1 MLNKS
6 INHFVVK
13 MLVISIVTTGA
24 NFYKVGAGC
33 CFSQPA
39 SSKKE
44 ENTPLLTNNPDR
56 RTTPNTETASAVEDL
71 AKSAAR
77 HILRNISV
85 AQAKITEGQFDA
97 ANTALKEAYS
107 VIYRSLV
114 LLASRPNVFEQVSS
128 SVGSP
133 YTSLASVQDE
143 LKRLSD
149 IIKEQEQVERK
160 KAMADKFYNDI
171 SSRIA
176 GLNIAIDNLE
186 TARKQ
191 YEEIN
196 TLLNTQGGNV
206 LEEEQVTNLRQQL
219 EAVRAQLTKA
229 QQERDAARIKAETER
244 KTKLEE
250 EARIRAEQE
259 RKAKLEEETRIKAER
274 EKQAKISQVEQT
286 IKQINSNIAQ
296 LETVVQE
303 IEKEISTA
311 QLGSTLDGS
320 KNQTF
325 ETLKTD
331 IIDQLST
338 LETQIANLPEE
349 SLEHYSDQM
358 QSLVDRFETATST
371 YLTLTADDLA
381 DGLADDIDS
390 ALDNLDF

>member
-13 MLVISIVTTGA
+13 MLVISIITTGA

-33 CFSQPA
+33 CFSKPSSDKQSEEKQPLIRGNSLA
-39 SSKKE
+39 SYTESNQAE
-44 ENTPLLTNNPDR
+44 ATN
-56 RTTPNTETASAVEDL
+56 
-71 AKSAAR
+71 
-77 HILRNISV
+77 
-85 AQAKITEGQFDA
+85 
-97 ANTALKEAYS
+97 ANTAA
-107 VIYRSLV
+107 V
-114 LLASRPNVFEQVSS
+114 N
-128 SVGSP
+128 
-133 YTSLASVQDE
+133 
-143 LKRLSD
+143 
-149 IIKEQEQVERK
+149 IIKNIQLAQKKVAENQIPAAKAALTTASIEFHNNEALFVKYPGVFVQEDIDPEHNYTNLQSVREILLHLNSTIEAQEQVERK

-206 LEEEQVTNLRQQL
+206 LEEGQVTNLRQQL

-229 QQERDAARIKAETER
+229 QQEREAARIKAETER
-244 KTKLEE
+244 KAKLEE

-259 RKAKLEEETRIKAER
+259 RKAKLEAEARIKAER

-303 IEKEISTA
+303 IEQEITTA
-311 QLGSTLDGS
+311 QLDFTIDGS
-320 KNQTF
+320 KNRTF
-325 ETLKTD
+325 ETLKVSITP
-331 IIDQLST
+331 QLST
-338 LETQIANLPEE
+338 LQTQIENLPEE
-349 SLEHYSDQM
+349 DQEHYSDQM
-358 QSLVDRFETATST
+358 QSLSDRFNSATSA
-371 YLTLTADDLA
+371 YVKLTADEIT
-381 DGLADDIDS
+381 DGLTDDIDS

>member
-1 MLNKS
+1 
-6 INHFVVK
+6 
-13 MLVISIVTTGA
+13 MLVISIIATGA
-24 NFYKVGAGC
+24 NLYKVGAGC

-244 KTKLEE
+244 K
-250 EARIRAEQE
+250 
-259 RKAKLEEETRIKAER
+259 AKLEEETRIKAER

-303 IEKEISTA
+303 IEQEITTA
-311 QLGSTLDGS
+311 QLDFTIDGS
-320 KNQTF
+320 KNRTF
-325 ETLKTD
+325 ETLKASITP
-331 IIDQLST
+331 QLST
-338 LETQIANLPEE
+338 LQTQIENLPEE
-349 SLEHYSDQM
+349 DQEHYSDQM
-358 QSLVDRFETATST
+358 QSLSDRFNSATSA
-371 YLTLTADDLA
+371 YVKLTADEIT
-381 DGLADDIDS
+381 DGLTDDIDS